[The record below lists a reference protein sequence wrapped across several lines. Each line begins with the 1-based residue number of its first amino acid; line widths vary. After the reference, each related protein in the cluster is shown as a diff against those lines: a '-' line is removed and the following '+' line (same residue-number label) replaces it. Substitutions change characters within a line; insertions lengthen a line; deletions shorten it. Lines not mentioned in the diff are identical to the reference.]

1 MKLTSLLITS
11 ALVASLFSC
20 QQEQV
25 KPTTTTPTT
34 TQAKTAVKSKLRPIT
49 VTASLTDD
57 YLVSF
62 RVTQTTGISHTR
74 FRWVFGDGTTVT
86 TNDPHVIHQYPC
98 TRKTYTVQVYEDHPI
113 GATFGNGAVTVL
125 VKNDGSGIIP
135 LNIASTRGSN
145 IRIRNFTARGGEG
158 CHGNKFYHW
167 TFGDGS
173 TALTTTS
180 TVSHQYSYF
189 GNYTVTVTI
198 KDGANR
204 VMSGPASITERVFPI
219 F

>member
-20 QQEQV
+20 QQENV
-25 KPTTTTPTT
+25 KPTTAAQPT

-49 VTASLTDD
+49 VTAFLTDD

-86 TNDPHVIHQYPC
+86 TNDPNVIHQYPC
-98 TRKTYTVQVYEDHPI
+98 TRKTYTVQVYEEHPI
-113 GATFGNGAVTVL
+113 GATFGSGSVTVL
-125 VKNDGSGIIP
+125 AKNDGSGIIP
-135 LNIASTRGSN
+135 LHITSARTSN
-145 IRIRNFTARGGEG
+145 LRIRNFTAKGGEG

-173 TALTTTS
+173 TGLTTTS
-180 TVSHQYSYF
+180 AVTHEYSHF

-198 KDGANR
+198 KDGSNR
-204 VMSGPASITERVFPI
+204 ILSGPASITERVFPI

>member
-1 MKLTSLLITS
+1 MKLTSLLTASI
-11 ALVASLFSC
+11 LMASLFSC
-20 QQEQV
+20 QQENVQPNAAQ
-25 KPTTTTPTT
+25 PTTNTT
-34 TQAKTAVKSKLRPIT
+34 TAIKSKLRSIT
-49 VTASLTDD
+49 VTAALTDD
-57 YLVSF
+57 YLVFF

-86 TNDPHVIHQYPC
+86 TNDPYVTHQYPC

-113 GATFGNGAVTVL
+113 GTTFGNGAVTIL
-125 VKNDGSGIIP
+125 VKNDGPGITP
-135 LNIASTRGSN
+135 LNISSTRGSN
-145 IRIRNFTARGGEG
+145 IRMRNFTARGGEG

-180 TVSHQYSYF
+180 SVSHQYNRF
-189 GNYTVTVTI
+189 GNFTVTVTI
-198 KDGANR
+198 KDGSNR